1 MPTALILG
9 ASRGIG
15 REFVRQLLAGGWRVV
30 ATARDDASLAEL
42 RSAGAEPLKLDV
54 ANPDSLAGLGWQLD
68 GEKIDLAVYVA
79 GVYGPQA
86 QSAKTP
92 PTTRDFDEVMH
103 TNVLGAMQAIPTLGP
118 LVEAAQGKFIFISS
132 GMGSIGETDTTYGW
146 LYRTSKA
153 ALNMAVTS
161 ASLDYPAAVFA
172 VMCPGWVRTDMG
184 GPNASISV
192 EESVSGLLNV
202 IGGLKKE
209 DSGTYRN
216 YAGRMLSW

>member
-15 REFVRQLLAGGWRVV
+15 REFVRQLLAANWRVI
-30 ATARDDASLAEL
+30 ATARDDASLTEL
-42 RSAGAEPLKLDV
+42 RNAGAEPFKLDV

-68 GEKIDLAVYVA
+68 GEKLDLAVYVA

-86 QSAKTP
+86 QSAKSP
-92 PTTRDFDEVMH
+92 PTAQDFDKVMH
-103 TNVLGAMQAIPTLGP
+103 TNVLGSMQAIPTLAP
-118 LVEAAQGKFIFISS
+118 MVEAGQGKFAFISS

-153 ALNMAVTS
+153 ALNMAVKS
-161 ASLDYPAAVFA
+161 ASLDYPSATFV

-184 GPNASISV
+184 GPNATLAV
-192 EESVSGLLNV
+192 EDSVSGLLNV
-202 IGGLKKE
+202 ISGLKQE

-216 YAGRMLSW
+216 YAGRTLSW